1 MTELASRAYEGTVL
15 HQRLRPQGHKFTYR
29 VFSMLFDL
37 DEIDRLD
44 ASLRL
49 FSRNRFN
56 LFSFHDRDHGGE
68 GCTDTAS
75 HVRRLLTDM
84 GFGEA
89 CARIRLLCYPRL
101 LGYVFNPL
109 STYFCHDATGEL
121 KLIVYEVTNTHYERK
136 WYVIPAEKRGEN
148 TYAQSCD
155 KELYVSP
162 FTTPTGHYDFRI
174 VAPGREVFVGVD
186 LVEPDGRTLVTW
198 FRGEARALTDRV
210 LLGLWLRH
218 PLMTLKVTVAIHF
231 EAARLWL
238 KGVKV
243 QDRLKSPKFSFSV
256 FTAQK
261 KDVIHV
267 R

>member
-1 MTELASRAYEGTVL
+1 MSMFSRIYEGTVL

-37 DEIDRLD
+37 DEIDALD
-44 ASLRL
+44 AELRL

-56 LFSFHDRDHGGE
+56 LFSFHDKDYGGD
-68 GCTDTAS
+68 GCTDVAA
-75 HVRRLLTDM
+75 HVRGMLREM
-84 GFGEA
+84 GFGDA
-89 CARIRLLCYPRL
+89 CARISLLCYPRL

-109 STYFCHDATGEL
+109 SVYYCHDAAGAL

-136 WYVIPAEKRGEN
+136 WYVIPAEPRGEG
-148 TYAQSCD
+148 TYAQTCE

-162 FTTPTGHYDFRI
+162 FTTPTGNYEFRM
-174 VAPGREVFVGVD
+174 VAPGREVFVGVN
-186 LVEPDGRTLVTW
+186 LVEQDGRTLLTW
-198 FRGEARALTDRV
+198 FRGEERAITDGT
-210 LLGLWLRH
+210 LLGLWLRY

-243 QDRLKSPKFSFSV
+243 QDRLPSPRFSFSIYKS
-256 FTAQK
+256 QPS
-261 KDVIHV
+261 DVNHV

>member
-1 MTELASRAYEGTVL
+1 MGMLSRIYEGTVM

-37 DEIDRLD
+37 DEIDALD
-44 ASLRL
+44 RSLRL

-56 LFSFHDRDHGGE
+56 LFSFHDRDYAGE
-68 GCTDTAS
+68 GCTDTGAK
-75 HVRRLLTDM
+75 VRSMLAEM
-84 GFGEA
+84 GFGDA
-89 CARIRLLCYPRL
+89 CARIWLLCYPRL

-109 STYFCHDATGEL
+109 SVYYCHNAAGEL
-121 KLIVYEVTNTHYERK
+121 KLIVYEVTNTHHERK
-136 WYVIPAEKRGEN
+136 WYVIPAEPRGEG
-148 TYAQSCD
+148 TYAQTCE

-162 FTTPTGHYDFRI
+162 FTTPTGNYEFRMI
-174 VAPGREVFVGVD
+174 APGRDVFVGVN
-186 LVEPDGRTLVTW
+186 LIEPDGRTLLTY
-198 FRGEARALTDRV
+198 FRGEERPITDRG
-210 LLGLWLRH
+210 LLGLWLRY

-243 QDRLKSPKFSFSV
+243 QDRLPSPKFSFSIYNSQTKEV
-256 FTAQK
+256 M
-261 KDVIHV
+261 HV

>member
-1 MTELASRAYEGTVL
+1 MLSRIYEGTVL
-15 HQRLRPQGHKFTYR
+15 HQRLRPKGHRFSYR

-37 DEIDRLD
+37 DEIDMLD
-44 ASLRL
+44 RSLRL

-56 LFSFHDRDHGGE
+56 LFSFHDRDYANDGG
-68 GCTDTAS
+68 TDTAAQ
-75 HVRRLLTDM
+75 VRKMLREM
-84 GFGEA
+84 GFGDA
-89 CARIRLLCYPRL
+89 CARIWLLCYPRL

-109 STYFCHDATGEL
+109 SVYYCHDDAGRL

-136 WYVIPAEKRGEN
+136 WYVIPAEPRGEGS
-148 TYAQSCD
+148 YAQTCE

-162 FTTPTGHYDFRI
+162 FTTPTGNYEFKMI
-174 VAPGREVFVGVD
+174 APGHEVFVGVN
-186 LVEPDGRTLVTW
+186 LVEADGRTLVTW
-198 FRGEARALTDRV
+198 FRGEERPITDRG
-210 LLGLWLRH
+210 LFWLWLRH

-243 QDRLKSPKFSFSV
+243 QDRLASPTFSFSV
-256 FTAQK
+256 YKSQP
-261 KDVIHV
+261 KDVMHV

>member
-1 MTELASRAYEGTVL
+1 MLSRIYEGTVL
-15 HQRLRPQGHKFTYR
+15 HQRLRPKGHRFTYR

-37 DEIDRLD
+37 DEIDALD
-44 ASLRL
+44 RSLRL

-56 LFSFHDRDHGGE
+56 LFSFHDRDYANEGGN
-68 GCTDTAS
+68 DTAAQ
-75 HVRRLLTDM
+75 VRKMLREM
-84 GFGEA
+84 GFGDA
-89 CARIRLLCYPRL
+89 CARIWLLCYPRL

-109 STYFCHDATGEL
+109 SVYYCHDDAGRL

-136 WYVIPAEKRGEN
+136 WYVIPAEPRGEGS
-148 TYAQSCD
+148 YAQTCE

-162 FTTPTGHYDFRI
+162 FTTPTGNYEFKMI
-174 VAPGREVFVGVD
+174 APGHEVFVGVN
-186 LVEPDGRTLVTW
+186 LVEADGRTLVTW
-198 FRGEARALTDRV
+198 FRGEERPITDRG
-210 LLGLWLRH
+210 LFWLWLRH

-243 QDRLKSPKFSFSV
+243 QDRLASPTFSFSV
-256 FTAQK
+256 YKSQP
-261 KDVIHV
+261 KDVMHV